1 MQKSPSEEGLRINP
15 SAYSLIVV
23 RCRVYEA
30 KIRSYEELDKGNL
43 IKIAYFFALAS
54 KKHYFYGIVTLNS

>member
-23 RCRVYEA
+23 RCRAYEA

-43 IKIAYFFALAS
+43 IKIAYFL
-54 KKHYFYGIVTLNS
+54 L